1 MTLRPTQKTDEAPQ
15 SAGDIASALHDYTV
29 TLGGQQTSAEARQY
43 RVTEVAWVLGV
54 FALVMGLLD
63 ADGLV
68 SWARRMDAGRA
79 QGGWLRVLTPLQ
91 TVDGALGL
99 TAPRRAL
106 EFSADRLARLLGES
120 EDPLFVEA
128 WRSPSAPLRPAPMLA
143 EPAAAP
149 AAPVIANAADAPA
162 RPTGATVL
170 LVGDSLLAGS
180 LSSAISRTLATDSRF
195 RVVQALQSATGLSR
209 ADVFDW
215 MTVAPALVEREQ
227 PRFVVCSFGANDAV
241 AIEQGGALLDF
252 GETEWRAAYRARVR
266 QMMLTLA
273 GKGTAVLWLG
283 LPPMRDKRLN
293 ERTAALNRLFAATAR
308 TVPGVEYLELKM
320 LVSGADGDFATFG
333 TDSSGRFI
341 RMRLDDGVHYSPAG
355 ARLVSRWIVD
365 WLRER
370 YRVLGAGPHAPRPTT
385 P

>member
-1 MTLRPTQKTDEAPQ
+1 MTLRPTEKPDEAPQ

-29 TLGGQQTSAEARQY
+29 TLGGQQTRAEARPY

-79 QGGWLRVLTPLQ
+79 QAGWLRVLTPLQ
-91 TVDGALGL
+91 TFDSALGL

-106 EFSADRLARLLGES
+106 QLSADRLARRLGES

-128 WRSPSAPLRPAPMLA
+128 WRAPSTPPGPAPMPT
-143 EPAAAP
+143 EPAVAP
-149 AAPVIANAADAPA
+149 AAPVIAQAADAPA

-180 LSSAISRTLATDSRF
+180 LSSAIGRTLATDSRF

-241 AIEQGGALLDF
+241 AIEQNGALLDF
-252 GETEWRAAYRARVR
+252 GESEWRAAYRTRVR

-273 GKGTAVLWLG
+273 SKGTAVLWLG

-293 ERTAALNRLFAATAR
+293 ERAAALNRLFAATAR
-308 TVPGVEYLELKM
+308 GVPGVEYLELNM

-333 TDSSGRFI
+333 TDASGRFI

-355 ARLVSRWIVD
+355 ARLVSRWVVD

-370 YRVLGAGPHAPRPTT
+370 YRVLGAGPHAPRP
-385 P
+385 